1 MAGGRFLVDGVGW
14 GGWAA
19 GVLLLGWVLRTLR
32 WVWWTP
38 RSTERKLRAQGIDG
52 TSYRFLFGDIR
63 ETKSKP
69 MPFSHDIPP
78 RVLPFHH
85 QIVKTY
91 GKVSMTWLGVSPRV
105 IIADPLLIR
114 DVLLNKS
121 GHIGK
126 PKLGPLGQ
134 LLTGGLLSYDGEK
147 WAMHM
152 KIINP
157 AFHVEKLKV
166 LLSAPLTL
174 SLSCYAKISTIP
186 TTLLLHLFL
195 LDHHHRFLLLLL
207 LLHHLLQYPQSSTS

>member
-1 MAGGRFLVDGVGW
+1 MGSED
-14 GGWAA
+14 AA
-19 GVLLLGWVLRTLR
+19 V
-32 WVWWTP
+32 VWWTP

-63 ETKSKP
+63 ETMRLTREAKSKP

-114 DVLLNKS
+114 EVLLNKS

-147 WAMHM
+147 WAMHR

-174 SLSCYAKISTIP
+174 SLSSYGRISTIP

-195 LDHHHRFLLLLL
+195 LDHHRRFLLLP
-207 LLHHLLQYPQSSTS
+207 LLHHLL